1 MLHRVGEL
9 EKEREEEEQVN
20 KEVDGAGE
28 GEEAGAEPRE
38 GHVEERKKD
47 GNKHRDNDKDKC

>member
-38 GHVEERKKD
+38 GHVEERKKY